1 MKLAGFLNVE
11 DFASLIVT
19 ALGARPVRHFLL
31 VTIGALGKAV
41 AFQTIVGAPS
51 G

>member
-11 DFASLIVT
+11 DFATLIVT
-19 ALGARPVRHFLL
+19 AFRARPVRHFLF
-31 VTIGALGKAV
+31 VTVGALGKAV
-41 AFQTIVGAPS
+41 AFQTIVSATG

>member
-19 ALGARPVRHFLL
+19 ALGARTVRHFLL
-31 VTIGALGKAV
+31 VTVGALGKAV
-41 AFQTIVGAPS
+41 ALESIVCAAS